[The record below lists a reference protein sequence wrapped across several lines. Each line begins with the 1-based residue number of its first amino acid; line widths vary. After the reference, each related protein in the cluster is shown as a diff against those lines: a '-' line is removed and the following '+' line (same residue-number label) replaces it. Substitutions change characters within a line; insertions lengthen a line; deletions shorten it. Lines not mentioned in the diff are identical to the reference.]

1 MAFKIEHTRIYQ
13 KLATFSHASPLAW
26 FRGRKLTKA
35 YSFPVR
41 RKSLSQWLRRSR
53 IIRRMSSKL
62 THVKPRLYKA
72 LGLVTRKKKLIDQ
85 RCRQHLRD
93 AVVASMRDKPDEF
106 MQAVF
111 QLRKQVGQGLGLVGK
126 PNSIEDFVSEV
137 SRCLQDAQKTPQ
149 FIAYLQQRLQEPGSR
164 INRLENSLKD
174 CFEAMMAERDI
185 NPNQMMALTSARAL
199 LSELAYQTFD
209 DKSAFKHWCQAHRE
223 SDEKMMLEINKAL
236 ASIQ

>member
-1 MAFKIEHTRIYQ
+1 
-13 KLATFSHASPLAW
+13 
-26 FRGRKLTKA
+26 
-35 YSFPVR
+35 
-41 RKSLSQWLRRSR
+41 
-53 IIRRMSSKL
+53 
-62 THVKPRLYKA
+62 
-72 LGLVTRKKKLIDQ
+72 
-85 RCRQHLRD
+85 
-93 AVVASMRDKPDEF
+93 MRDKPDEF

-223 SDEKMMLEINKAL
+223 SDEKMKLEINKAL